1 MHSFAYISFRLARQ
15 NYSRKANAILI
26 LQSEVRR
33 HIAQKQMRRFRI
45 EEKMF
50 REAEQDRHDDEKR
63 LIPSLGAKRAK
74 EEAERKYQERL
85 KVLEREIHEQE
96 RLEQQRAKEKRLL
109 MERKSYTDEN
119 DLFNNMFP
127 SNQDERSTPIHQPTS
142 MSTGGMQSTLGNMP
156 QSMDNIER
164 IDKPLPLPDQDEDL
178 KEYTFAKFASTY
190 FQGNATPHFTKKTL
204 KQPLLAIKSE
214 RDQLV
219 SWILEKKK
227 GIFHRCFFI

>member
-1 MHSFAYISFRLARQ
+1 M
-15 NYSRKANAILI
+15 
-26 LQSEVRR
+26 RR
-33 HIAQKQMRRFRI
+33 HRI
-45 EEKMF
+45 EDKMY
-50 REAEQDRHDDEKR
+50 REAELERHDEEKR
-63 LIPSLGAKRAK
+63 LISSLGAKRAK

-85 KVLEREIHEQE
+85 KLLEHEIHEQE

-127 SNQDERSTPIHQPTS
+127 SNNDERTPIAAIHRPT
-142 MSTGGMQSTLGNMP
+142 TGGMQSTLGNIP

-164 IDKPLPLPDQDEDL
+164 IDKPLPLPDEDEDL

-190 FQGNATPHFTKKTL
+190 FQGNATPQFTKKTL
-204 KQPLLAIKSE
+204 KQPLSAIKSE

-219 SWILEKKK
+219 CF
-227 GIFHRCFFI
+227 IFFSY

>member
-1 MHSFAYISFRLARQ
+1 MYRFVLARQ
-15 NYSRKANAILI
+15 NYSRKLNAILV

-33 HIAQKQMRRFRI
+33 HIAQKQIRRFRI

-50 REAEQDRHDDEKR
+50 REAEHERQEEEKR

-85 KVLEREIHEQE
+85 KVLEHEIQEQE

-109 MERKSYTDEN
+109 MERKNYTDEN

-127 SNQDERSTPIHQPTS
+127 SNNDERTTPIHRPSAVT
-142 MSTGGMQSTLGNMP
+142 TGGMQSTLGNMP
-156 QSMDNIER
+156 QSNDNIER

-219 SWILEKKK
+219 CI
-227 GIFHRCFFI
+227 H